1 MHKMVITTLSALAL
15 MTGAAVAQSTSS
27 GSNPAAPSSGSTM
40 GQGTMQQQGQHQ
52 GSSPTARPSNL
63 PGNASVEQLMNRTVI
78 GSDGEKI
85 GKVTDVILGPD
96 NQAQLLVV
104 QSGGFLGI
112 GGKNIAVDMALAQVQ
127 PGEDAIKLQDIT
139 QASVRDMPEFQYDDT
154 MTSLNRG
161 PRNSGTTQNKQ

>member
-27 GSNPAAPSSGSTM
+27 GSNPAAPST
-40 GQGTMQQQGQHQ
+40 GQGTMQQQG
-52 GSSPTARPSNL
+52 SSPTARPNNL

-78 GSDGEKI
+78 GADGEKI

-112 GGKNIAVDMALAQVQ
+112 GGKDIAVDMALAQVQ
-127 PGEDAIKLQDIT
+127 PGEDTIKLQDIT
-139 QASVRDMPEFQYDDT
+139 QASVRDMPEFIYDDT

-161 PRNSGTTQNKQ
+161 PRNSGTPQNKQ

>member
-1 MHKMVITTLSALAL
+1 MHKIVITTLSALAL
-15 MTGAAVAQSTSS
+15 MTGVAAAQSTSS
-27 GSNPAAPSSGSTM
+27 GSNPAAPSSGSSM
-40 GQGTMQQQGQHQ
+40 GQGTTQQQ
-52 GSSPTARPSNL
+52 GSSPTARPTNL

-127 PGEDAIKLQDIT
+127 PSEDAIKLQDIT
-139 QASVRDMPEFQYDDT
+139 QASVRDMPEFQYDDS

-161 PRNSGTTQNKQ
+161 PRDGGANQNKQ